1 MLPAVAE
8 PDVVVACPSLA
19 LDRTLLVERLIAG
32 EMHRPLRVDARGG
45 GKGGN
50 VARVLAALGR
60 SVHLVGI
67 VGPAEDPEADF
78 VIRSLRRAGVR
89 VTALRGSATRTCTTV
104 VEAPTA
110 TVTAFYEPPPRC
122 EAGLWEEFA
131 TEARAAGD
139 AGSIFVLTGSL
150 PPGVDAAQISELAW
164 AAISVSTAVICDLA
178 GAALAAVLPSRP
190 DIVTP
195 NLAEAAAALGP
206 AGEIPGLEPPVDL
219 AELLVAAGARAAVVS
234 AGSGGVGVASTGSA
248 AGRVSAPVVRAC
260 NPTGAGDVLTAALA
274 HGLRGGR
281 SLGRSVEQAVR
292 LASASCTTF
301 AAADLPPRQEV
312 PGWRP

>member
-1 MLPAVAE
+1 MAE

-19 LDRTLLVERLIAG
+19 LDRTLLVDRLVAG
-32 EMHRPLRVDARGG
+32 QMHRPLRVDARGG

-67 VGPAEDPEADF
+67 VGPADDPEADF
-78 VIRSLRRAGVR
+78 VIRSLRRAGIR

-110 TVTAFYEPPPRC
+110 TVTAFYEPAPPC
-122 EAGLWEEFA
+122 VPALWDQFA
-131 TEARAAGD
+131 TEAKAAGD
-139 AGSIFVLTGSL
+139 GGSIFVLTGSL
-150 PPGVDAAQISELAW
+150 PPGVEASQVAELAW
-164 AAISVSTAVICDLA
+164 AAISVSTAVVCDLA

-195 NLAEAAAALGP
+195 NLTEAATALDLT
-206 AGEIPGLEPPVDL
+206 GELPGLEPPVDL
-219 AELLVAAGARAAVVS
+219 ARLLVAAGARAAVVS
-234 AGSGGVGVASTGSA
+234 AGSSGAGVASTGPGA
-248 AGRVSAPVVRAC
+248 PGRVPAPAVRAR

-281 SLGRSVEQAVR
+281 PLGRSVEQAVR

-312 PGWRP
+312 PSWRP